1 MTPSGSV
8 AAGTA
13 SSSRDRTGRR
23 GVFWAAASVLALV
36 LWSSGA
42 PSTLYPIYAAQWDL
56 TPLIVTI
63 VVAAYPLAL
72 LVVLPILG
80 NLSDQFGRRVVMI
93 AGVVLIAASAA
104 TLALAPHVGFLLIGR
119 VLQGVGAGL
128 AMGAGTAALMEN
140 NPTSNPRFPSAT
152 ATVSTASGLTLA
164 LVLSGAF
171 AQYFPM
177 PLFWS

>member
-1 MTPSGSV
+1 M
-8 AAGTA
+8 
-13 SSSRDRTGRR
+13 
-23 GVFWAAASVLALV
+23 FWAAASVLALV

-80 NLSDQFGRRVVMI
+80 NLSDQFGRGVVMI

-119 VLQGVGAGL
+119 VLQGVGAGFWQW
-128 AMGAGTAALMEN
+128 AQ
-140 NPTSNPRFPSAT
+140 
-152 ATVSTASGLTLA
+152 GL
-164 LVLSGAF
+164 
-171 AQYFPM
+171 P
-177 PLFWS
+177 P